1 MINMTWKDRIK
12 KQYLNETLLNRNLL
26 KIQDDMEN
34 KLMKDSST
42 IYEFLLEKVFPNDR
56 DNETYR
62 ELEDMIESLRFDTL
76 NLLEKK
82 MKEYISVLVDIIE
95 SD

>member
-1 MINMTWKDRIK
+1 MIKMTWKDRIK